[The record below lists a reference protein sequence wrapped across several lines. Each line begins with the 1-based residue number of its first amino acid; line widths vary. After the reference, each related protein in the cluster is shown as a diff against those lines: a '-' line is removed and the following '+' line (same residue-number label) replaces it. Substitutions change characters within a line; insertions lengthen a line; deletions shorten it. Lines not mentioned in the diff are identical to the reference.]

1 MLKAQID
8 KIIISTA
15 VETMEKLAFLFS
27 FPDKERMDAFP
38 GPAIAARV
46 GFNGLFSGSL
56 ALRMSSSVLAELAL
70 NMLGLDD
77 EEETNQELHLD
88 AFKEMLNVICGNL
101 LPALVGQEAEFSIEV
116 PQIIAD
122 DGNGGTIQFQQ
133 AASIV
138 RLMLEDGY
146 CDLILFING
155 NIPEDIFSSAPEQ
168 VPAP

>member
-1 MLKAQID
+1 MMSQID
-8 KIIISTA
+8 SIVASTA

-27 FPDKERMDAFP
+27 FPDEERTEAFP
-38 GPAIAARV
+38 GPAIAGRV
-46 GFNGLFSGSL
+46 GFNGLFTGSL
-56 ALRMSSSVLAELAL
+56 ALRMTSSVLPELAV

-101 LPALVGQEAEFSIEV
+101 LPALAGEEAEFSIDA
-116 PQIIAD
+116 PQVIDAEGD
-122 DGNGGTIQFQQ
+122 DVIEFQK

-146 CDLILFING
+146 CDLVFFVDG
-155 NIPEDIFSSAPEQ
+155 KTPEDILAGVPEQ
-168 VPAP
+168 IAAP

>member
-1 MLKAQID
+1 MKAQID

-27 FPDKERMDAFP
+27 FADEARMDAFA
-38 GPAIAARV
+38 GPAVAAKV
-46 GFNGLFSGSL
+46 EFNGLFSGSL
-56 ALRMSSSVLAELAL
+56 ALRMSSSVLAELAA

-101 LPALVGQEAEFSIEV
+101 LPALVGQEAEFSIEA

-122 DGNGGTIQFQQ
+122 DGNGEAIQFQQ

-146 CDLILFING
+146 CDLILFIDG
-155 NIPEDIFSSAPEQ
+155 MTPEDIFSSALEQ

>member
-1 MLKAQID
+1 MSQID
-8 KIIISTA
+8 SIVASTA

-27 FPDKERMDAFP
+27 FPDEERKEAFP
-38 GPAIAARV
+38 GPAIAGKV

-56 ALRMSSSVLAELAL
+56 ALRMTSSVLPELAV

-101 LPALVGQEAEFSIEV
+101 LPALAGEEAEFSIDAPEV
-116 PQIIAD
+116 ITAD
-122 DGNGGTIQFQQ
+122 DSDDVIEFQK

-138 RLMLEDGY
+138 RLMLEDGH
-146 CDLILFING
+146 CDLIFFMDG
-155 NIPEDIFSSAPEQ
+155 KTPEDILASAPEQ
-168 VPAP
+168 IAAP